1 MKKFL
6 ILILGLLL
14 SVSVFSKEVVVSA
27 AASLKNCLEEIIP
40 EYEKNSD
47 DKIILNLGGS
57 GTLRTQIEKGAV
69 VDIFISANQEN
80 VNMLIDK
87 NIVKKENA
95 YDFLSNVLILVKS
108 PYSKSEIKSVEEL
121 KNSDVYIAVGNPETA
136 PVGKYTLQ
144 SLKNLEIFE
153 TLNQEKVIYAKDV
166 TAAAQ
171 YVQMG
176 EADFGIIYDSDKN
189 RMKNPIVA
197 VEFPESSHD
206 KIIYSLV
213 LLNNNKETENFF
225 EFLRRDETKKIF
237 KKHGFIVM

>member
-40 EYEKNSD
+40 EYEKNSG

-87 NIVKKENA
+87 NIIKKENA
-95 YDFLSNVLILVKS
+95 YDFLSNILILVKS
-108 PYSKSEIKSVEEL
+108 LYSKSEIKSVEEL

-176 EADFGIIYDSDKN
+176 EADFGIIYESDKN
-189 RMKNPIVA
+189 RMKNPIIVA
-197 VEFPESSHD
+197 EFPESSHD
-206 KIIYSLV
+206 KIIYSLA
-213 LLNNNKETENFF
+213 LLNNNKETESFF
-225 EFLRRDETKKIF
+225 EFLRKEKTKKIF

>member
-1 MKKFL
+1 M
-6 ILILGLLL
+6 ILGLLL
-14 SVSVFSKEVVVSA
+14 SLSVFSKEIVVSA

-40 EYEKNSD
+40 EYEKNSG

-87 NIVKKENA
+87 SIIKKENA
-95 YDFLSNVLILVKS
+95 YDFLSNILILVKS

-176 EADFGIIYDSDKN
+176 EADFGIIYESDKN
-189 RMKNPIVA
+189 RMKNPIIVA
-197 VEFPESSHD
+197 EFPESSHD
-206 KIIYSLV
+206 KIIYSLA
-213 LLNNNKETENFF
+213 LLNNNKETESFF
-225 EFLRRDETKKIF
+225 EFLRKEETKKIF

>member
-14 SVSVFSKEVVVSA
+14 SLSVFSKEIVVSA

-40 EYEKNSD
+40 EYEKNSG

-87 NIVKKENA
+87 NIIKKENA
-95 YDFLSNVLILVKS
+95 YDFLSNILILVKS

-176 EADFGIIYDSDKN
+176 EADFGIIYESDKN
-189 RMKNPIVA
+189 RMKNPIIVA
-197 VEFPESSHD
+197 EFPESSHD
-206 KIIYSLV
+206 KIIYSLA
-213 LLNNNKETENFF
+213 LLNNNKETESFF
-225 EFLRRDETKKIF
+225 EFLRKEETKKIF

>member
-1 MKKFL
+1 MKKLF

-14 SVSVFSKEVVVSA
+14 SVSVFSKEVVISA

-80 VNMLIDK
+80 VNMLIDR
-87 NIVKKENA
+87 NIIKKENA

-144 SLKNLEIFE
+144 SLKNLGIFE
-153 TLNQEKVIYAKDV
+153 KLNQEKIIYAKDV
-166 TAAAQ
+166 TAAVQ

-176 EADFGIIYDSDKN
+176 EVDFGIIYDSDKN
-189 RMKNPIVA
+189 RMKNPIVVA
-197 VEFPESSHD
+197 EFPENSHE
-206 KIIYSLV
+206 KIIYSLA
-213 LLNNNKETENFF
+213 LLNNNKETESFF
-225 EFLRRDETKKIF
+225 EFLRKDETKKIF
-237 KKHGFIVM
+237 KKHRFIVM

>member
-1 MKKFL
+1 MKKLF

-14 SVSVFSKEVVVSA
+14 SVSVFSKEVVISA

-80 VNMLIDK
+80 VNMLIDR
-87 NIVKKENA
+87 NIIKKENA

-144 SLKNLEIFE
+144 SLKNLGIFE
-153 TLNQEKVIYAKDV
+153 TLI
-166 TAAAQ
+166 
-171 YVQMG
+171 
-176 EADFGIIYDSDKN
+176 
-189 RMKNPIVA
+189 
-197 VEFPESSHD
+197 
-206 KIIYSLV
+206 
-213 LLNNNKETENFF
+213 
-225 EFLRRDETKKIF
+225 KK
-237 KKHGFIVM
+237 K

>member
-6 ILILGLLL
+6 ILTLGLLL
-14 SVSVFSKEVVVSA
+14 SVSVFSKEIVVSA

-40 EYEKNSD
+40 EYEKKSN

-69 VDIFISANQEN
+69 VDLFISANQEN
-80 VNMLIDK
+80 INMLINK
-87 NIVKKENA
+87 NIIKKENA

-108 PYSKSEIKSVEEL
+108 PYSKIEIKSVEEL
-121 KNSDVYIAVGNPETA
+121 KTSDVYIAIGNPETV

-144 SLKNLEIFE
+144 SLKNLGILE
-153 TLNQEKVIYAKDV
+153 TLNQEKIIYAKDV
-166 TAAAQ
+166 SATAQ
-171 YVQMG
+171 YVQIG
-176 EADFGIIYDSDKN
+176 EVDFGIIYASDKN
-189 RMKNPIVA
+189 RMKNPIVIA
-197 VEFPESSHD
+197 EFPENSHD
-206 KIIYSLV
+206 KIIYSLA

-225 EFLRRDETKKIF
+225 EFLRKDETKKTF

>member
-14 SVSVFSKEVVVSA
+14 SVSVFSKEIVVSA
-27 AASLKNCLEEIIP
+27 AASLKNCFEEIIP

-80 VNMLIDK
+80 VNMLIDR
-87 NIVKKENA
+87 NIIKKENA

-144 SLKNLEIFE
+144 SLKNLGIFE
-153 TLNQEKVIYAKDV
+153 TLNQEK
-166 TAAAQ
+166 
-171 YVQMG
+171 
-176 EADFGIIYDSDKN
+176 IIYDSDKN

-197 VEFPESSHD
+197 AEFPENSHD
-206 KIIYSLV
+206 KIIYSLA

>member
-14 SVSVFSKEVVVSA
+14 SLSVFSKEIVVSA

-40 EYEKNSD
+40 EYEKNSG

-87 NIVKKENA
+87 NIIKKENA
-95 YDFLSNVLILVKS
+95 YDFLSNILILVKS

-189 RMKNPIVA
+189 RMKNPIIVA
-197 VEFPESSHD
+197 EFPESSHD
-206 KIIYSLV
+206 KIIYSLA
-213 LLNNNKETENFF
+213 LLNNNKETESFF

>member
-14 SVSVFSKEVVVSA
+14 SLSVFSKEIVVSA

-40 EYEKNSD
+40 EYEKNSG

-87 NIVKKENA
+87 SIIKKENA
-95 YDFLSNVLILVKS
+95 YDFLSNILILVKS

-176 EADFGIIYDSDKN
+176 EADFGIIYESDKN
-189 RMKNPIVA
+189 RMKNPIIVA
-197 VEFPESSHD
+197 EFPESSHD
-206 KIIYSLV
+206 KIIYSLA
-213 LLNNNKETENFF
+213 LLNNNKETESFF
-225 EFLRRDETKKIF
+225 EFLRKEETKKIF

>member
-1 MKKFL
+1 MKKFVVF
-6 ILILGLLL
+6 ILCVLL
-14 SVSVFSKEVVVSA
+14 SVSAFSKEIVVSA

-40 EYEKNSD
+40 EYEKQSGETVL
-47 DKIILNLGGS
+47 LNLGGS
-57 GTLRTQIEKGAV
+57 GTLRAQIEKGAP
-69 VDIFISANQEN
+69 VDLFISANQEN

-108 PYSKSEIKSVEEL
+108 SYSKSEINSIEGL

-136 PVGKYTLQ
+136 PVGVYTLQ
-144 SLKNLEIFE
+144 ALKKLGIFD
-153 TLNQEKVIYAKDV
+153 TLNSEKIVYAKDV

-171 YVQMG
+171 YVDMG

-189 RMKNPIVA
+189 RMKNPIVVA
-197 VEFPESSHD
+197 SFPADSHD
-206 KIIYSLV
+206 KIIYSLA
-213 LLNNNKETENFF
+213 LMNNNKETEKFF
-225 EFLRRDETKKIF
+225 EFLKTENSREKF

>member
-1 MKKFL
+1 MH
-6 ILILGLLL
+6 
-14 SVSVFSKEVVVSA
+14 
-27 AASLKNCLEEIIP
+27 KNI
-40 EYEKNSD
+40 

-87 NIVKKENA
+87 SIIKKENA
-95 YDFLSNVLILVKS
+95 YDFLSNILILVKS

-176 EADFGIIYDSDKN
+176 EADFGIIYESDKN
-189 RMKNPIVA
+189 RMKNPIIVA
-197 VEFPESSHD
+197 EFPESSHD
-206 KIIYSLV
+206 KIIYSLA
-213 LLNNNKETENFF
+213 LLNNNKETESFF
-225 EFLRRDETKKIF
+225 EFLRKEETKKIF

>member
-1 MKKFL
+1 MKKLF
-6 ILILGLLL
+6 ILIFSIIM
-14 SVSVFSKEVVVSA
+14 SVSVFSKEIVVSA

-40 EYEKNSD
+40 EYEKKSN

-69 VDIFISANQEN
+69 VDLFISANQEN
-80 VNMLIDK
+80 VNMLIDR
-87 NIVKKENA
+87 NIIKKENA

-108 PYSKSEIKSVEEL
+108 PYSKSEIKTIEGL

-144 SLKNLEIFE
+144 SLKNLGIFE
-153 TLNQEKVIYAKDV
+153 TLNQEKIIYAKDV

-176 EADFGIIYDSDKN
+176 EVDFGIIYDSDKN

-197 VEFPESSHD
+197 AEFPENSHD
-206 KIIYSLV
+206 KIIYSLA

>member
-1 MKKFL
+1 MKKLF

-14 SVSVFSKEVVVSA
+14 SVSVFSKEVVISA

-80 VNMLIDK
+80 VNMLIDR
-87 NIVKKENA
+87 NIIKKENA

-121 KNSDVYIAVGNPETA
+121 KKSDVYIAVGNPETA

-144 SLKNLEIFE
+144 SLKNLGIFE
-153 TLNQEKVIYAKDV
+153 TLNQEKIIYAKDV

-176 EADFGIIYDSDKN
+176 EVDFGIIYDSDKN

-197 VEFPESSHD
+197 AEFPENSHD
-206 KIIYSLV
+206 KIIYSLA